1 MLRQT
6 SPAPSGATV
15 RRADCALTQS
25 ADAAAGAAQAQNTS
39 CFGLSPTLVVIV
51 RIRAQ

>member
-25 ADAAAGAAQAQNTS
+25 AGAAAGAAQGAT
-39 CFGLSPTLVVIV
+39 CVGWSPTLVVIV